1 MTEYLAALLVLRAA
15 YFIRGGQTVK
25 YLIIGTGGT
34 GAAVGAFLSDNN
46 IDVSF
51 VARGQHLKAM
61 MENGLKLNSGIKGAV
76 TINNVKAFEGKDV
89 KEKYD
94 VIFVCVKSY
103 SLDEI
108 VPVIAAAAHEDTVVI
123 PILNMFKTG
132 AKLKE
137 SLPNVKFLE
146 GCIYISA
153 FINAPGE
160 VVQTG
165 SIFKLFFGN
174 PHGEDI
180 KEGIMQSIE
189 EDLIKSGITAG
200 ISDDILRDSFKKFT
214 FISAFAATGAYYDI
228 SAGSIHVEGEERDFY
243 KELVKEIISVGKAIG
258 VNMSP
263 ALFEEDIQTVDGF
276 GADVKTSLQRDIEG
290 GKKSEID
297 TLIYDVV
304 RLGKQFN
311 IEMPAYEKVSVKF
324 QKS

>member
-1 MTEYLAALLVLRAA
+1 
-15 YFIRGGQTVK
+15 VK
-25 YLIIGTGGT
+25 YLVIGTGGT
-34 GAAVGAFLSDNN
+34 GAALGAFLAAEKK
-46 IDVSF
+46 DVSF
-51 VARGQHLKAM
+51 VARGQHLNEM
-61 MENGLKLNSGIKGAV
+61 LDSGLKLDSGIKGKIV
-76 TINNVKAFEGKDV
+76 LDGVKAFEGKDV

-103 SLDEI
+103 SLNEI
-108 VPVIAAAAHEDTVVI
+108 IPVIGAAANDKTVVI

-160 VVQTG
+160 VVQVG
-165 SIFKLFFGN
+165 NVFKLLFGN
-174 PHGEDI
+174 PHAEELE
-180 KEGIMQSIE
+180 EGILERIE
-189 EDLIKSGITAG
+189 SDLKESGIDAE

-214 FISAFAATGAYYDI
+214 FISAFAATGAYFDI
-228 SAGSIHVEGEERDFY
+228 SAGSIHAEGKIRDFY
-243 KELVKEIISVGKAIG
+243 IKLVKEIISVGKAMG

-263 ALFEEDIQTVDGF
+263 ALLEEDIKTVDGF
-276 GADVKTSLQRDIEG
+276 GPDIKTSLQRDIEN
-290 GKKSEID
+290 GKNSEID

-304 RLGKQFN
+304 RLGKQYDVKT
-311 IEMPAYEKVSVKF
+311 PAYETVSAKF